1 VPTDGCV
8 LSVAFSVIL
17 LVRENSARSLP
28 PGVPISK
35 GRIMQERGNRNREGV
50 RFMRAERTLQEV
62 ADIMGLT
69 KQRVQQIETLALKKL
84 KLLLLEDEQFWR
96 LLDDYEEVD
105 VMGKGK

>member
-1 VPTDGCV
+1 
-8 LSVAFSVIL
+8 
-17 LVRENSARSLP
+17 
-28 PGVPISK
+28 
-35 GRIMQERGNRNREGV
+35 MQERGNRGREGV

-96 LLDDYEEVD
+96 LLDDFEEVD
-105 VMGKGK
+105 VMGKLDNSKK